1 MNIIDKV
8 KAVPTGTKLYSP
20 LFGEVTYKYCTD
32 TIINV
37 DTKIGPQYFQANG
50 SYFASCGECLLFPS
64 KECQSWNELFKKGDI
79 IVSSTG
85 LLAMFEKY
93 DDNFLIYYSSLINP
107 CIDYYKIKIDCGI
120 GYHGRCRLATPDEKE
135 KFFRLFKERHNLIW
149 DGNKFINKVT
159 FDFNSFKPFDQVLVI
174 PKKDK
179 PWEIDFFEQKTCYHY
194 LYQTMKFPEGAYR
207 CIPYNEDTKHLINTC
222 HDAPEFYTE

>member
-8 KAVPTGTKLYSP
+8 KVLPENTKLYSP

-32 TIINV
+32 VGICV
-37 DTKIGPQYFQANG
+37 DTKIGQHCFHANG
-50 SYFASCGECLLFPS
+50 SYFSTCGDCLLFPS
-64 KECQSWNELFKKGDI
+64 KECQSWDHLFKKGDI

-93 DDNFLIYYSSLINP
+93 GNEFVIYYSAFISPRSDHYNIG
-107 CIDYYKIKIDCGI
+107 IRTGI
-120 GYHGRCRLATPDEKE
+120 GYHKNCRLATKEETE

-159 FDFNSFKPFDQVLVI
+159 FNFNSFKPFDQVLI
-174 PKKDK
+174 KSGKGAIWK
-179 PWEIDFFEQKTCYHY
+179 IDLFEQKINNVCTT
-194 LYQTMKFPEGAYR
+194 LNFPGGVYR
-207 CIPYNEDTKHLINTC
+207 CIPYNKDTQHLINTC
-222 HDAPEFYTE
+222 NDAPELYRE